1 MTNYQPE
8 LMMYF
13 ENGKD
18 IVIYEDKADLI
29 NKVKYYL
36 EHDDERMEIAENGYN
51 KVKTLHQYANRLD
64 DMQKL
69 ISGI

>member
-18 IVIYEDKADLI
+18 IVIYEDKIDLI

-36 EHDDERMEIAENGYN
+36 EHDDERMEIARNGYN

-69 ISGI
+69 IPGI